1 MRCGSTATLS
11 WNHLPLVLTSALGR
25 ADARPFM
32 MKEKMRLGIIGGG
45 LMGREA
51 ASAFGRWFVLQDF
64 PVDVELTAV
73 CDLQPKLL
81 EWFRN
86 VPTVKLITEDHRELL
101 RSPDVDVVYVA

>member
-1 MRCGSTATLS
+1 MT
-11 WNHLPLVLTSALGR
+11 
-25 ADARPFM
+25 
-32 MKEKMRLGIIGGG
+32 KEKMRLGIIGGG

-81 EWFRN
+81 DWFRG

-101 RSPDVDVVYVA
+101 RSPD